1 MTRRTAILR
10 YGVPGVILGIVVW
23 AALGTGRVLEA
34 QGVGGRPG
42 VPSKEF
48 DTSSAS
54 GVIVTTVASG
64 MNQRMFIVD
73 TKKQVIAV
81 YDFSAK
87 SMRLVA
93 IRRYQADLGL
103 TEFNNDEPRVSD
115 IQKTLE
121 SMSGR

>member
-10 YGVPGVILGIVVW
+10 YGVPGLILGIVFWSVF
-23 AALGTGRVLEA
+23 GTGRVLEA

-42 VPSKEF
+42 LPSKDF
-48 DTSSAS
+48 DTSSTS
-54 GVIVTTVASG
+54 GVIVTTIASG
-64 MNQRMFIVD
+64 MNQRMFVVD